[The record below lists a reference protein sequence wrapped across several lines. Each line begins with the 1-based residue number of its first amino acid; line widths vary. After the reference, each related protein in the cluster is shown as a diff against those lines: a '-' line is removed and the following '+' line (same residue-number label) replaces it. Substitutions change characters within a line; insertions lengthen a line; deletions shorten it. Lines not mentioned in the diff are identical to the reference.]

1 MKKDDKTIA
10 ITIRFWANDLP
21 DKVGK
26 KKNQIPFWSAG
37 NVHLHEN
44 KTKSV
49 KSQNE
54 LFYFFDDIP
63 RAIKEVMKKS
73 KMVSVTDIGYSVK
86 AEKRNKSV

>member
-37 NVHLHEN
+37 NVHLCEN
-44 KTKSV
+44 KAKGI

-54 LFYFFDDIP
+54 LFYFLDDIS

-73 KMVSVTDIGYSVK
+73 KMVSVTDIGYSAR
-86 AEKRNKSV
+86 AEKRKK